1 MAAGTAAALV
11 PIRSIT
17 CRSKGDK
24 FTYLTGEDAGPFCVK
39 LLTTLKGVQQ
49 GKIADQ
55 WGWLEKVP
63 EPDASTYK
71 KRNADAQNG
80 VNGKNVDALP

>member
-17 CRSKGDK
+17 SRSNGDK
-24 FTYLTGEDAGPFCVK
+24 FTFLTGEDAGPICLK

-49 GKIADQ
+49 GKVADQ
-55 WGWLEKVP
+55 WGWLDRVP
-63 EPDASTYK
+63 EPDHSTFK
-71 KRNADAQNG
+71 KRNAECQNG
-80 VNGKNVDALP
+80 VNGNHVDALP